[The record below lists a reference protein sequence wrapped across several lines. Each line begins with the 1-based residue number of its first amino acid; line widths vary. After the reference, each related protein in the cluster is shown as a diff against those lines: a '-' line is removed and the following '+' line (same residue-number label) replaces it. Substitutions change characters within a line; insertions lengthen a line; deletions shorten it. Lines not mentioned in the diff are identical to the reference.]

1 MSVGEQRASLTVSI
15 SRAYRHNTILIWVCV
30 LIFVNQ
36 LGFGS
41 IVPVVPLYAE
51 AFDVSATLIGLTIA
65 IYGLARFAFNVPAG
79 VVADRYGRNIAL
91 AVGGMISV
99 GGNLIC
105 GMTGNFLIFLIG
117 RFIAGGGAAMVI
129 TGSQIILADIS
140 TRQNRGRMMSI
151 YTGTFLFAVGFGP
164 VPGGLLADQFS
175 LAAPFFAYAAMGA
188 LVALL
193 AWFQIPDTR
202 SISTNP
208 GLEESPAIP
217 LLVQARMLRG
227 ELGFVL
233 ISVVSFVVFFA
244 RTGGVFTLIP
254 TLGEA
259 NLGLSAGQ
267 IGLGLGTVSFVGL
280 ALAYP
285 SGWLVDRFGR
295 KTVIVP
301 STIITGV
308 SMLIFAWMTS
318 FGWFMVGC
326 ITWAAAAGIAGPAPS
341 AYAAD
346 MAPPGMNAAAMGFYR
361 MLADSG
367 YIVGPLALG
376 IGADLV
382 GAEESLIGTAIML
395 TIVGV
400 YFAWRAPESTYE

>member
-1 MSVGEQRASLTVSI
+1 MSVGEQRATLTGRL
-15 SRAYRHNTILIWVCV
+15 SRSYRRNTILVWVCV

-51 AFDVSATLIGLTIA
+51 AFDVSSTLIGLTIA
-65 IYGLARFAFNVPAG
+65 VYGLARFAFNVPAG

-91 AVGGMISV
+91 AAGGIISV
-99 GGNLIC
+99 GGNIIC
-105 GMTGNFLIFLIG
+105 GLAGNYEVFLLG

-140 TRQNRGRMMSI
+140 TRQNRGRTMSI
-151 YTGTFLFAVGFGP
+151 YQGTFLFAVGFGP
-164 VPGGLLADQFS
+164 VPGGLLADHLS
-175 LAAPFFAYAAMGA
+175 LAAPFYAYAVAGGIVA
-188 LVALL
+188 LV

-208 GLEESPAIP
+208 AVERTAIP
-217 LLVQARMLRG
+217 LLKQARLLRG

-244 RTGGVFTLIP
+244 RTGGLFTLIP
-254 TLGEA
+254 TLSEDK
-259 NLGLSAGQ
+259 LGLSTSQ
-267 IGLGLGTVSFVGL
+267 IGLGLGAISFVGL
-280 ALAYP
+280 GLAYP

-308 SMLIFAWMTS
+308 SMLIFAWMPT

-361 MLADSG
+361 MLADTG

-376 IGADLV
+376 LGTDVIGAEQSLV
-382 GAEESLIGTAIML
+382 ITAIML
-395 TIVGV
+395 TIVGAV
-400 YFAWRAPESTYE
+400 FAFQAPESSYE